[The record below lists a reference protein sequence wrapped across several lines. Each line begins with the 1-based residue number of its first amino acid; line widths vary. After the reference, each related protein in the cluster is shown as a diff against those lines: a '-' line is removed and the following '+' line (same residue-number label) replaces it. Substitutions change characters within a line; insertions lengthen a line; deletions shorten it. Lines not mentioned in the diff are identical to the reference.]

1 MIQIVLATQNKNKLK
16 EVRQMLEPLGYDVL
30 SMADVGLSD
39 LDVLEDGETFEENA
53 LKKAREI
60 FALVKQPVL
69 ADDSGLMVEALN
81 GAPGVFSARYS
92 GEGANATSN
101 NLKLLE
107 ALQGLPEEKRQAKFV
122 CVMAWID
129 QHGVEKV
136 VRGEAQGI
144 ILESLSG
151 EGGFGYDPLFYV
163 KDTGKTYA
171 ELSSEEKNKI
181 SHRAKA
187 LQGIRDYLE
196 QGECQ

>member
-1 MIQIVLATQNKNKLK
+1 
-16 EVRQMLEPLGYDVL
+16 MLEPLGYDVL